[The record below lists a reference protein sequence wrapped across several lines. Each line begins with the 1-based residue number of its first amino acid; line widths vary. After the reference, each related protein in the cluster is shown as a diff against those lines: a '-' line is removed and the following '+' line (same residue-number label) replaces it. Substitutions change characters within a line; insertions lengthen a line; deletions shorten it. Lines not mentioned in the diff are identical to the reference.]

1 MSVVKERIILR
12 RRRREGE
19 KMPHRIKL
27 DAVGEKD
34 SLLVEIVVG
43 KDENLVFRYLF
54 KPAQLAGRRG
64 IAFRESGNEIYW
76 LSGLKPKLLLQQ
88 QAEALVGQPK
98 EKKANVRSER
108 EPLNRKVLVFGEY
121 GSLVA
126 VYRTLKD
133 VTKVMNLREEAVDKL
148 CRTKR
153 TSSET
158 GFSFRY
164 WWKVLDFDITDFTL
178 TLSRYDALCKRKPT
192 PQDQD

>member
-12 RRRREGE
+12 KRRREGE

-27 DAVGEKD
+27 DAVGGDD
-34 SLLVEIVVG
+34 SLLVEIVVD
-43 KDENLVFRYLF
+43 KNENLVYRYLF
-54 KPAQLAGRRG
+54 QPQQLAGRRG
-64 IAFRESGNEIYW
+64 ITFRESGNEIYW
-76 LSGLKPKLLLQQ
+76 LSGLKPKMLLQQ
-88 QAEALVGQPK
+88 QAEALTEQS
-98 EKKANVRSER
+98 EQKKTNVRSER
-108 EPLNRKVLVFGEY
+108 EPVNRKVLVFGEY

-133 VTKVMNLREEAVDKL
+133 VTRVMNLREEAVDKL

-153 TSSET
+153 ASSET

-178 TLSRYDALCKRKPT
+178 TLSRYDELCKRKPA
-192 PQDQD
+192 PQD

>member
-1 MSVVKERIILR
+1 MSIVKERIILR

-27 DAVGEKD
+27 DSVGKGD
-34 SLLVEIVVG
+34 SLLVEIVAD
-43 KDENLVFRYLF
+43 KEEDLIYRYLF

-64 IAFRESGNEIYW
+64 ITFRESGNEIYW
-76 LSGLKPKLLLQQ
+76 LAGLKPKLLLQQ
-88 QAEALVGQPK
+88 QAEALIGQQK
-98 EKKANVRSER
+98 EKQMKVRSER
-108 EPLNRKVLVFGEY
+108 EPLKRKVLVFGPY

-133 VTKVMNLREEAVDKL
+133 VTEVMNLREEAVDKL
-148 CRTKR
+148 CKTKR

-178 TLSRYDALCKRKPT
+178 TLSRYDELCKRKPVA
-192 PQDQD
+192 QE